1 MTAYYFL
8 INSTK
13 LLFNTQQF
21 ISNYKGEHVVDVMAD
36 QVVITREDILSIL
49 IASSSLDK
57 SYLGISSEVVECRN
71 NLGIWYLFSNIA
83 NSINIKEDCDDSD
96 CDLSTTINELVVE
109 TYYDTTVAEYKYI
122 TYPANEIIINKNEYL
137 KTLTKHNVFNFSNE
151 VKELYRSFHNDK
163 VIFNYTSGQY
173 SNTEIYCIGFIA
185 KENIV
190 RISIID
196 IFTHDTIEYAIEFS
210 NASEIKSTDIFRIK
224 LVQLSE
230 SKFGLV
236 YSYRPNEVDYNV
248 SKYND
253 TRTCIVLNEDLTRVT
268 AIAKVNDIIKYLT

>member
-1 MTAYYFL
+1 
-8 INSTK
+8 
-13 LLFNTQQF
+13 
-21 ISNYKGEHVVDVMAD
+21 AD

-253 TRTCIVLNEDLTRVT
+253 TRTCIVVNEDLTRVT